1 MSRRSVPRR
10 PSAPCPAPA
19 EDVEAI
25 ALRVHQIAAT
35 AGVIAAEQAEPL
47 SHALYLIE
55 ESLLDVERRV
65 ERLRRVPRTSGGL
78 CPS

>member
-10 PSAPCPAPA
+10 PSVPCPARA
-19 EDVEAI
+19 EDAEAI

-35 AGVIAAEQAEPL
+35 AGVIAGGQAEPL
-47 SHALYLIE
+47 SHALFLIE

-65 ERLRRVPRTSGGL
+65 ERLRL
-78 CPS
+78 QI